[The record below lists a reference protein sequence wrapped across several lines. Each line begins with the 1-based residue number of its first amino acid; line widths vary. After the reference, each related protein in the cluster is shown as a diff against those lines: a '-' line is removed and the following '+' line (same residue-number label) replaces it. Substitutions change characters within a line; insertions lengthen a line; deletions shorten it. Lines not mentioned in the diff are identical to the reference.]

1 MSVFFKET
9 LPMIHNKKYKFSE
22 LGISYSADIFLHE

>member
-1 MSVFFKET
+1 MLVFFKEI
-9 LPMIHNKKYKFSE
+9 LPMIRNKKYKFPE